1 MAGYSV
7 LVFSLQVLSKE
18 DAESDRPVLT
28 TPLFPVLLGW
38 LHTLIHWQKGTQS
51 TVNLVFFLSAPSF
64 GSSFFLSP
72 LLSGFFF
79 LPLYTSCVQ
88 VPLAPSL
95 LCEHHTMGQAGLFAG
110 APLGP

>member
-7 LVFSLQVLSKE
+7 LVFSLQVLFKE

-51 TVNLVFFLSAPSF
+51 TVNLVFFRSAPSF
-64 GSSFFLSP
+64 GSSFFF
-72 LLSGFFF
+72 LL
-79 LPLYTSCVQ
+79 LYTSCVQ

-95 LCEHHTMGQAGLFAG
+95 LSEHHTMGQVGLFAG